1 MKFGMGLPV
10 LMLYPAV
17 MSRWEPEAPANAA
30 TRVAQKADELG
41 FDLVTVPE
49 HIIMPN

>member
-30 TRVAQKADELG
+30 TRVAAFAGASGSQRLITAG
-41 FDLVTVPE
+41 
-49 HIIMPN
+49 